1 MTPDE
6 YITLAGKYCERME
19 WNHDAIP
26 ELAECLEDHDKRLT
40 AFLDGERIA
49 RQYAIDKGVEL
60 QRENF
65 KMKEAMA
72 KIASELEI
80 ENKTL
85 RAQAALDHRA
95 KGLMLMESQRQIDC
109 ILFVYSRDREIKC
122 LSADEARDNQKQMF
136 ADGWK
141 HTSTIHPARWIEAL
155 INHPEG
161 LDAESTRLMDEL
173 QFGVS

>member
-1 MTPDE
+1 MTDKHVSDGPFPSDE
-6 YITLAGKYCERME
+6 YVTAYFARELERE
-19 WNHDAIP
+19 NAR
-26 ELAECLEDHDKRLT
+26 LEH
-40 AFLDGERIA
+40 FLSGEKIA

-60 QRENF
+60 
-65 KMKEAMA
+65 
-72 KIASELEI
+72 EI

-85 RAQAALDHRA
+85 RAQVALDHRA

-173 QFGVS
+173 QFGVSSLPNVKLTHDHST